1 VRVLYVINNL
11 TSGGA
16 EKLLLDLIPLINE
29 KENLAADILLLFDDN
44 NVYYEPLQKKGVKVD
59 IVKFNKK
66 YDLRNIFEIRRH
78 IIMGNYDIVHAH
90 TFPTQLWVA
99 LARMFFGDKN
109 IRFIT
114 TEHNTYNRRRG
125 KFYFRLIEKF
135 MYSRYDTIVS
145 ISEKTKDSLI
155 DWIDPNKKS
164 IYKHLV
170 MENGIDL
177 ETIKNALPYKKCDLI
192 DGMTADTKLICMV
205 GRFTEQKDQPALI
218 RAVSKLPEDV
228 HLVLAGEGP
237 LMNDNK
243 ALAEKSGISERVHF
257 LGFRNDVPGILK
269 TVDIVVLSSH
279 WEGFGLAAVEGMA
292 AGKPL
297 IASDVDGLREVVKGA
312 GILFNTEEELKNAII
327 SLLNNNALYEEI
339 SQKCRDRAERYDIKR
354 MAEDLIKLYSG
365 GSNS

>member
-1 VRVLYVINNL
+1 
-11 TSGGA
+11 
-16 EKLLLDLIPLINE
+16 
-29 KENLAADILLLFDDN
+29 
-44 NVYYEPLQKKGVKVD
+44 
-59 IVKFNKK
+59 
-66 YDLRNIFEIRRH
+66 
-78 IIMGNYDIVHAH
+78 
-90 TFPTQLWVA
+90 
-99 LARMFFGDKN
+99 
-109 IRFIT
+109 
-114 TEHNTYNRRRG
+114 
-125 KFYFRLIEKF
+125 
-135 MYSRYDTIVS
+135 
-145 ISEKTKDSLI
+145 
-155 DWIDPNKKS
+155 
-164 IYKHLV
+164 